1 MCDDFGSDSGG
12 FDDVGLSDFN
22 GDIGSDVSSD
32 FDTDFSADIGTMD
45 FDDVETMDFDDDVG
59 SDFDSSDFSDD
70 IASIDFDDIETIDI
84 DDIETPDFD
93 DNIETLDIEDDVET
107 IDVDDIEALDFDD
120 DIETLDIEDDVE
132 TIDVDDDIGA
142 LDFDNDIETLD
153 IEVPELN
160 EDIEDMNMDAISED
174 AFDIEGNFDDSDIMD
189 ISVEETGFETELT
202 ESEEIPEAMA
212 TVNSDIDNEM
222 ESMDFDAEN
231 ESMNLTDDSEEI
243 ETIDLDDASED
254 FDLDNEIEDIDISED
269 IEVTDLND
277 GVEDEDIEIPDST
290 ENMELDI
297 PNEAE
302 FVTSDGSESICPDAS
317 EFVNLDATESEV
329 SDMPTYIDAEETT
342 EIPETMDWDSMLSD
356 GDRDYINGIMNNDS
370 YTPEQKDFL
379 VQEALGEIYE
389 RETAEP
395 EYGARVK
402 GLTYDG
408 RDIITKPSEDDS
420 SEPYIDEP
428 LLDGVLNNENLTA
441 ENLSDL
447 RDYLE
452 NVSGDESLTD
462 DEKSFLINQ
471 ALDTMPDTNGISYDS
486 DVNPSN
492 FEGIMESN
500 TSVEVGESI
509 NEDAVNEY
517 NEPFSGELSEQDI
530 DTVYEGLSEYDFHG
544 VDCLEN
550 PERLDASLENF
561 TVENWENLSIDEQKE
576 QMTDLAQYIIDV
588 TGLENPP
595 RIEFYN
601 NNQEGDYGGFDR
613 TTNTLSINEHMLYQN
628 DEAADTVAHEL
639 WHALQYQRASN
650 PRTKLDAMYAE
661 NFNDYISPNEDFEG
675 YQSQILESEARAFA
689 QQIKDRLR
697 SY

>member
-1 MCDDFGSDSGG
+1 MRFCN
-12 FDDVGLSDFN
+12 V
-22 GDIGSDVSSD
+22 
-32 FDTDFSADIGTMD
+32 
-45 FDDVETMDFDDDVG
+45 
-59 SDFDSSDFSDD
+59 
-70 IASIDFDDIETIDI
+70 
-84 DDIETPDFD
+84 
-93 DNIETLDIEDDVET
+93 
-107 IDVDDIEALDFDD
+107 
-120 DIETLDIEDDVE
+120 
-132 TIDVDDDIGA
+132 
-142 LDFDNDIETLD
+142 
-153 IEVPELN
+153 
-160 EDIEDMNMDAISED
+160 
-174 AFDIEGNFDDSDIMD
+174 FDIEGNFDDSDIMD
-189 ISVEETGFETELT
+189 ISVEETGFETELI

-254 FDLDNEIEDIDISED
+254 FDLDNEIEDIDI
-269 IEVTDLND
+269 TDLND

-317 EFVNLDATESEV
+317 EFVNLDATESEI

-395 EYGARVK
+395 EHGARVK

-420 SEPYIDEP
+420 GGPYIDEA
-428 LLDGVLNNENLTA
+428 LLDGVLNNENLTS
-441 ENLSDL
+441 ESLSNL

-452 NVSGDESLTD
+452 SVSGDESLTD

-561 TVENWENLSIDEQKE
+561 TAENWENLSIDEQKE

-601 NNQEGDYGGFDR
+601 NAQEGDYGGFDR

-628 DEAADTVAHEL
+628 DEAADTIAHEL

>member
-1 MCDDFGSDSGG
+1 MCDDFGSESTE
-12 FDDVGLSDFN
+12 FDDVGSSDF
-22 GDIGSDVSSD
+22 DSDVSSD
-32 FDTDFSADIGTMD
+32 FDTDFSADIDTVD
-45 FDDVETMDFDDDVG
+45 FDDVETIGFDDDVG

-70 IASIDFDDIETIDI
+70 IDFIDFDDDIETIDI

-93 DNIETLDIEDDVET
+93 DNIETLDIEDDIET
-107 IDVDDIEALDFDD
+107 IGVDDIE
-120 DIETLDIEDDVE
+120 TP
-132 TIDVDDDIGA
+132 
-142 LDFDNDIETLD
+142 DFDNDIDPLD

-174 AFDIEGNFDDSDIMD
+174 VFDIEENLDDSDMMD

-202 ESEEIPEAMA
+202 ESEEISEAMA
-212 TVNSDIDNEM
+212 AESFDMDNEM

-231 ESMNLTDDSEEI
+231 EAMDLMGNSEDV

-254 FDLDNEIEDIDISED
+254 FDFDDEIADIDISEE
-269 IEVTDLND
+269 IEATDLND
-277 GVEDEDIEIPDST
+277 GVEDEDMEIPDST
-290 ENMELDI
+290 ENMEIDI

-302 FVTSDGSESICPDAS
+302 FATSDGSESICPNAS
-317 EFVNLDATESEV
+317 EFVNPDVTEFETD
-329 SDMPTYIDAEETT
+329 DMPTYIDADETT
-342 EIPETMDWDSMLSD
+342 AVLESMDWDSMLSD
-356 GDRDYINGIMNNDS
+356 GDRDYINGIMNNDG
-370 YTPEQKDFL
+370 YTSEQKDFL

-420 SEPYIDEP
+420 GEPYIDEA
-428 LLDGVLNNENLTA
+428 LLDGVLNNENLSS
-441 ENLSDL
+441 ESLSNL

-471 ALDTMPDTNGISYDS
+471 ALGTMPDTNGISYDS
-486 DVNPSN
+486 DVNPSG
-492 FEGIMESN
+492 FEGITESN
-500 TSVEVGESI
+500 TSAEVGESI

-550 PERLDASLENF
+550 FERLDASLENF
-561 TVENWENLSIDEQKE
+561 TAENWENLSIDEQKE
-576 QMTDLAQYIIDV
+576 KMTDLAQYIIDV

-601 NNQEGDYGGFDR
+601 NAQEGDYGGFDR

-689 QQIKDRLR
+689 QQIKSRLH

>member
-1 MCDDFGSDSGG
+1 MCDDFGSDSGR
-12 FDDVGLSDFN
+12 FDDVGSFDFDGDISSDF
-22 GDIGSDVSSD
+22 DSDVSSD
-32 FDTDFSADIGTMD
+32 FDTDFSADIDTMD
-45 FDDVETMDFDDDVG
+45 FDDVETMDFDDDVS
-59 SDFDSSDFSDD
+59 SDFDASDFSDD

-93 DNIETLDIEDDVET
+93 DNIETLDIEDDIET
-107 IDVDDIEALDFDD
+107 IDVDNIGALDFDD

-142 LDFDNDIETLD
+142 LDFDNDIETL
-153 IEVPELN
+153 
-160 EDIEDMNMDAISED
+160 
-174 AFDIEGNFDDSDIMD
+174 DIEGNFDDSDIMD

-231 ESMNLTDDSEEI
+231 ESMNLTGDSEEI

-329 SDMPTYIDAEETT
+329 SDMPTYIDADETT

-356 GDRDYINGIMNNDS
+356 GDRDYINGIMNSDS
-370 YTPEQKDFL
+370 YTTEQKDFL

-389 RETAEP
+389 RETAAP

-420 SEPYIDEP
+420 SEPYIDEA
-428 LLDGVLNNENLTA
+428 LLDGVLNNENLSS
-441 ENLSDL
+441 ESLSNL

-471 ALDTMPDTNGISYDS
+471 ALDTTPDTNGISYDS
-486 DVNPSN
+486 DVNPSGF
-492 FEGIMESN
+492 FEGITESN
-500 TSVEVGESI
+500 TSAEVGESI

-550 PERLDASLENF
+550 SERLDASLENF
-561 TVENWENLSIDEQKE
+561 TAENWENLSIDEQKE
-576 QMTDLAQYIIDV
+576 KMTDLAQYIIDI

-601 NNQEGDYGGFDR
+601 NAQEGDYGGFDR

-628 DEAADTVAHEL
+628 DEAADTIAHEL

>member
-1 MCDDFGSDSGG
+1 MCDDFGSESTG
-12 FDDVGLSDFN
+12 FDDVGSSDF
-22 GDIGSDVSSD
+22 DSDVSSD
-32 FDTDFSADIGTMD
+32 FDTDFSADIDIMN
-45 FDDVETMDFDDDVG
+45 FDDVETIDFDDDIG
-59 SDFDSSDFSDD
+59 SDFASLDFSDD

-93 DNIETLDIEDDVET
+93 DNIEPLDIEDDIET
-107 IDVDDIEALDFDD
+107 IDVDDIGALDFDD
-120 DIETLDIEDDVE
+120 DIETS
-132 TIDVDDDIGA
+132 
-142 LDFDNDIETLD
+142 D
-153 IEVPELN
+153 IEVSELN
-160 EDIEDMNMDAISED
+160 EDIEDMNIDDISEY
-174 AFDIEGNFDDSDIMD
+174 AFDIEENFDDSDMMD
-189 ISVEETGFETELT
+189 ISIEETGLETELA
-202 ESEEIPEAMA
+202 ESEETLEAMA
-212 TVNSDIDNEM
+212 AENSDIDNEM
-222 ESMDFDAEN
+222 ESMD
-231 ESMNLTDDSEEI
+231 LTDDSEEI

-254 FDLDNEIEDIDISED
+254 FDFEDEIEDLDISED

-302 FVTSDGSESICPDAS
+302 FAPIDGSESICPDAS
-317 EFVNLDATESEV
+317 EFVNLDATESET
-329 SDMPTYIDAEETT
+329 SDMPTYIDADETA
-342 EIPETMDWDSMLSD
+342 EVPESMDWDSILSD

-379 VQEALGEIYE
+379 VQEALDEIYE

-395 EYGARVK
+395 EYGVRVK

-420 SEPYIDEP
+420 GEPYIDEA
-428 LLDGVLNNENLTA
+428 LLDGVLNNENLSS
-441 ENLSDL
+441 ESLSNL

-452 NVSGDESLTD
+452 NVSDDESLAD

-471 ALDTMPDTNGISYDS
+471 ALGTMPDTNGISYDS

-500 TSVEVGESI
+500 TSAEVGESI

-628 DEAADTVAHEL
+628 DEAADTIAHEL

-689 QQIKDRLR
+689 QQIKDRLH